1 MSKLFKPEV
10 RSWAY
15 RLALAACVL
24 LSAKGI
30 IDGNEVLYWNLLF
43 AALFGVAD
51 AHVPSSDIEIS
62 EDN

>member
-1 MSKLFKPEV
+1 MSSLPKPEV

-24 LSAKGI
+24 LSAKGV
-30 IDGNEVLYWNLLF
+30 IDGNEILYWNLLF

-51 AHVPSSDIEIS
+51 AHVPTKDDNL

>member
-1 MSKLFKPEV
+1 MSRLLEPKA

-24 LSAKGI
+24 LSAKGV

-43 AALFGVAD
+43 AALFGIAD
-51 AHVPSSDIEIS
+51 AHVPVLDS
-62 EDN
+62 ETSKSN